1 MNEKVKKITVKVK
14 EKWTGFS
21 KAVKIMIAAI
31 PVAIIAI
38 IIILAILLNHK
49 DRGVLF
55 SGLSADEAGD
65 IVTAIN
71 GLGVTDVTLRE
82 NGDIIVPSE
91 NIDNLRMQLS
101 VQGYPKNAKNY
112 DIWNDGIDLWSTD
125 ADKREVARQQR
136 EANIAATLRMLE
148 PVSAATVNLD
158 IPKTRDYVITETE
171 EVPRCS
177 VVLKLRSDDELT
189 NAEVR
194 AIFRLIET
202 SVENLTIDNIS
213 VTDTLGR
220 SYMWISEEEEKNGE
234 KDASGVSVARKRQ
247 QFALEMQNALTNN
260 LKDSLATVYGDK
272 NYTVNVSAILN
283 YDKKNVV
290 STEYEPVPGTDHGV
304 VDREQHIVGSD
315 NLENRDDIVGT
326 GPNADNSPADYPT
339 IDGLVDGESY
349 FYRKDDT
356 QYDVTNIKT
365 TIEKDGY
372 SIDRLTV
379 GVAINRTNLTEGERD
394 QIREWVA
401 AAAGTDVANVAVH
414 NEAFALT
421 TNTGTTVG
429 DGSGHG
435 IWTRPVDSFRNTLL
449 FIVIGLGVL
458 LVLLLI
464 ASLFV
469 SKSRK
474 RKIRRTQE
482 QALAAAQAAAAEG
495 GYGAYGNGYD
505 GEAPQE
511 VDFNIASLTEE
522 AGKDSRETILKRE
535 IAEFAK
541 TNPDIVASI
550 IKNMLRDENQ

>member
-21 KAVKIMIAAI
+21 KAIKIMVIAI
-31 PVAIIAI
+31 PIAIIAI
-38 IIILAILLNHK
+38 IIILAVLLNHK

-55 SGLSADEAGD
+55 SGLSTSEAGE

-71 GLGVTDVTLRE
+71 SLGVTDVTLRD
-82 NGDIIVPSE
+82 NGDIVVPAE
-91 NIDNLRMQLS
+91 NIDSLRMQLS

-125 ADKREVARQQR
+125 TDKREVARQQR
-136 EANIAATLRMLE
+136 EANIAATLKQLD
-148 PVSAATVNLD
+148 PVAAVTVNLD
-158 IPKTRDYVITETE
+158 IPKTRDYVITDTK

-177 VVLKLRSDDELT
+177 VLLKLRNDDELT

-194 AIFRLIET
+194 AIFRLVET

-220 SYMWISEEEEKNGE
+220 SYDWISEEEEQNGQ

-247 QFALEMQNALTNN
+247 QFVLEMQNAITSRLR
-260 LKDSLATVYGDK
+260 DSLATVYGEK
-272 NYTVNVSAILN
+272 NYTVNVSATLN
-283 YDKKNVV
+283 YDAKKVE
-290 STEYEPVPGTDHGV
+290 STEYVPIEGSNTGVLDH
-304 VDREQHIVGSD
+304 EQHIIASD
-315 NLENRDDIVGT
+315 QLDTSGNVIGT
-326 GPNADNSPADYPT
+326 SPNADLSPDYPT
-339 IDGLVDGESY
+339 IEGLVDGEKY
-349 FYRKDDT
+349 YYRKDEN

-372 SIDRLTV
+372 SIDKLTV
-379 GVAINRTNLTEGERD
+379 GVAINRTNLTDGERD
-394 QIREWVA
+394 QIRGWVA
-401 AAAGTDVANVAVH
+401 AAAGTDIENVAVH

-421 TNTGTTVG
+421 TNNGTTVG
-429 DGSGHG
+429 DGSGLG
-435 IWTRPVDSFRNTLL
+435 IYTRPVDSFRNTLL
-449 FIVIGLGVL
+449 FVVIGLGVL

-474 RKIRRTQE
+474 RKIRRRQE
-482 QALAAAQAAAAEG
+482 QALAAAQAAAAENN
-495 GYGAYGNGYD
+495 YSGAGATA

-535 IAEFAK
+535 IAEFAN
-541 TNPDIVASI
+541 TNPEIVASI
-550 IKNMLRDENQ
+550 IKNLLRDENK